1 MITKPHYRIA
11 LVIWA
16 GILMSPVSLA
26 SDTPGV
32 TQADARS
39 GVEESVFVPPDDG
52 YDWLQLTSGEWLKGK
67 LTGLF
72 DDKVEF
78 DSEILDDLV
87 IDIEDVRG
95 FYSSREFGVSL
106 RGKEM
111 ISGKIRVEEQQVFLI
126 TEKEELIVSGGEL
139 IAITESV
146 QRERDRWSGNLIL
159 GINLRQGNTELTEY
173 NMTAGVERRTPQS
186 RAFIDYLGN
195 FNETEDERI
204 ANNHRVNLVF
214 DRFSGS
220 RLFWRPVIGQYLKDP
235 FQNIKHQV
243 TLETGIGYELV
254 NTRKTDWGIYSGAGG
269 NHVRRVSVEPE
280 QEKNST
286 SPAWT
291 IGTHFDTELTSWV
304 DYLFTFHATFLDD
317 ESGEYQ
323 HHLVSTLS
331 TDLVGDIDFDISFI
345 WDRTQNPPPRADGTP
360 VEKDDFRLMTGIGF
374 DF

>member
-1 MITKPHYRIA
+1 
-11 LVIWA
+11 
-16 GILMSPVSLA
+16 MSPVSLA
-26 SDTPGV
+26 NDTPGV

-39 GVEESVFVPPDDG
+39 GGEESVFVPPDDG

-111 ISGKIRVEEQQVFLI
+111 ITGRVRVDEQQVILI
-126 TEKEELIVSGGEL
+126 TEKEELIVSGEDL

-159 GINLRQGNTELTEY
+159 GVNLRQGNTELTEY
-173 NMTAGVERRTPQS
+173 NMTAGLERRTPQS
-186 RAFIDYLGN
+186 RAFIDYMGN
-195 FNETEDERI
+195 FNESEDERI
-204 ANNHRVNLVF
+204 ANNHRVNLAF

-220 RLFWRPVIGQYLKDP
+220 RLFWRPVIGKYLKDP
-235 FQNIKHQV
+235 FQNIQHQV
-243 TLETGIGYELV
+243 TIETGIGYELI
-254 NTRKTDWGIYSGAGG
+254 NTRKTDWHIYSGAGV
-269 NHVRRVSVEPE
+269 NHVQRVSVEPE
-280 QEKNST
+280 IEKNST

-291 IGTHFDTELTSWV
+291 IGTHLETELTTWV
-304 DYLFTFHATFLDD
+304 DYLFSFHATFLDE
-317 ESGEYQ
+317 ESGDYQ

-345 WDRTQNPPPRADGTP
+345 WDRTQNPPPQADGIP